1 LSNSQRGL
9 FVTIFYAVLNIENG
23 LLRYTNAGHNHP
35 YLIKFQTKQIIELK
49 QSGIAIGAMP
59 EIHLQENELE
69 VGEGDYLILH
79 TDGVTE
85 TFDPKGSMFGENRY
99 KKILQRNI
107 GLTTQDLLKV
117 IDKQLYEFRKSFV
130 LGDDTTLVA
139 IRRKIKLAQ

>member
-1 LSNSQRGL
+1 
-9 FVTIFYAVLNIENG
+9 
-23 LLRYTNAGHNHP
+23 
-35 YLIKFQTKQIIELK
+35 
-49 QSGIAIGAMP
+49 MP

-69 VGEGDYLILH
+69 VDEGDYLILH

-107 GLTTQDLLKV
+107 GLTTQDILKV

-130 LGDDTTLVA
+130 LGDDTTLLA
-139 IRRKIKLAQ
+139 IRRKINLTQ